1 MTPDELQGATSKVE
15 EQAAKLNEELTKII
29 ADGIMHR
36 FEKYGEVK
44 LSASDEYRIKTLKRA
59 GMSYGDIMDAIRT
72 KTSGLDA
79 EIRKVFKQTAT
90 NLGNVKK
97 NDYVQKKVNEPI
109 KQNESG
115 TTASRIKKGPA
126 NDLTKRQKD
135 ILNDV
140 YGRTQNEIKD
150 YYGKTAYNGVK
161 IYQQSVDEAIRKIQS
176 GVGWQKAVRDAVK
189 EVAKK
194 GMYVEYPSGHI
205 DTIETAILRAVRTGV
220 NQANSKL
227 VLERA
232 AAEGQDLILVSSHM
246 DARPTHQVWQGKIY
260 SLSGK
265 SKKYPEFY
273 GSTGY
278 GTIEGLCGINCRHT
292 IMIYYPGV
300 TRNPFKRYNRPANK
314 RRYEISQK
322 QRKME
327 REMRKTRR
335 RKNVLEE
342 SKKNTDDSELKRQLN
357 EEIQKEAERLR
368 KQRAEYDSFVRENEL
383 KKNAIRTYVPKYDA
397 AELKNAVA
405 ALKTKLPKNP
415 LIVSEKVHTVS
426 EFEDMA
432 NDIKQKLSEICLN
445 KSKWSGK
452 INIDNSL
459 KAKGTVGQKEWSCD
473 ITLIDNADEGAVLHE
488 MLHSCSGSYYTP
500 EIVTNYHRMEEASV
514 EFLKQQICKEQQI
527 ISGQAYEEFT
537 VVLEALNNKF
547 SYGTDMEF
555 AKELF
560 NIPLPERYQWLE
572 DKVDESLRNVGATFS
587 DYNDVMLFLQEL
599 RGPM

>member
-36 FEKYGEVK
+36 FEKSGEVK

-90 NLGNVKK
+90 NLENVKK
-97 NDYVQKKVNEPI
+97 NDYVRQKVNEPI
-109 KQNESG
+109 KQNESS
-115 TTASRIKKGPA
+115 TTASRIKKGPVNA

-140 YGRTQNEIKD
+140 YDRTQNEIKD

-161 IYQQSVDEAIRKIQS
+161 IYQQSVDEAIRKIQA

-194 GMYVEYPSGHI
+194 GMYVEYPSGRI

-260 SLSGK
+260 SLSGQ

-273 GSTGY
+273 SSTGY

-292 IMIYYPGV
+292 IMIYYPGI

-342 SKKNTDDSELKRQLN
+342 SKKNTDDPELKRQLN
-357 EEIQKEAERLR
+357 EEIQKEADRLR

-397 AELKNAVA
+397 AELKGAIKAYRASGGVKG
-405 ALKTKLPKNP
+405 ALNDTNDPLGERRENHAQRYYEELRKRDKNSVVESISTNTGFSSKTIETVYDHVFKNEHLFADGGIKRFDP
-415 LIVSEKVHTVS
+415 DY
-426 EFEDMA
+426 DMA
-432 NDIKQKLSEICLN
+432 QSFQRLLD
-445 KSKWSGK
+445 GK
-452 INIDNSL
+452 N
-459 KAKGTVGQKEWSCD
+459 VQPHD
-473 ITLIDNADEGAVLHE
+473 ITLLRHE
-488 MLHSCSGSYYTP
+488 RLEYLLMKRYN
-500 EIVTNYHRMEEASV
+500 INYEEAHKIAERKYNYTS
-514 EFLKQQICKEQQI
+514 ELD
-527 ISGQAYEEFT
+527 
-537 VVLEALNNKF
+537 KF
-547 SYGTDMEF
+547 SKGE
-555 AKELF
+555 
-560 NIPLPERYQWLE
+560 
-572 DKVDESLRNVGATFS
+572 
-587 DYNDVMLFLQEL
+587 
-599 RGPM
+599 

>member
-115 TTASRIKKGPA
+115 TTASRIKKGPVNA

-140 YGRTQNEIKD
+140 YDRTQNEIKD

-161 IYQQSVDEAIRKIQS
+161 IYQQAVDEAIRKIQA

-194 GMYVEYPSGHI
+194 GMYVEYPSGRI

-342 SKKNTDDSELKRQLN
+342 SKKNTDDPELKRQLN
-357 EEIQKEAERLR
+357 EEIQKEADRLR

-397 AELKNAVA
+397 AELKGAIKAYKTSGAVKG
-405 ALKTKLPKNP
+405 ALNDTNDPLGERREKHAQRYYAELRKRNKNSVVENISTNTGISQKTIETVYDHVFEREHLFADGEIKRFDPDYNMAQSFQRLLDGKNVQP
-415 LIVSEKVHTVS
+415 H
-426 EFEDMA
+426 
-432 NDIKQKLSEICLN
+432 
-445 KSKWSGK
+445 
-452 INIDNSL
+452 
-459 KAKGTVGQKEWSCD
+459 D
-473 ITLIDNADEGAVLHE
+473 ITLLRHERLEYLLMKRYNIDYEKAHKIAEQK
-488 MLHSCSGSYYTP
+488 Y
-500 EIVTNYHRMEEASV
+500 NYAS
-514 EFLKQQICKEQQI
+514 ELKKFLKGE
-527 ISGQAYEEFT
+527 
-537 VVLEALNNKF
+537 
-547 SYGTDMEF
+547 
-555 AKELF
+555 
-560 NIPLPERYQWLE
+560 
-572 DKVDESLRNVGATFS
+572 
-587 DYNDVMLFLQEL
+587 
-599 RGPM
+599 